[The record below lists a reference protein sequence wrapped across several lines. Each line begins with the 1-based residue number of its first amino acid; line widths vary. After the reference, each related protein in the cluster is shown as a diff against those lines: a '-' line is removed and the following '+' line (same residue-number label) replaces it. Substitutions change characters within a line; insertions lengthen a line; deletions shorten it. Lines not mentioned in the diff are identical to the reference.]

1 MRTPDL
7 IGTAVSNTSR
17 SKLRTALTVIAIV
30 IGAFTLT
37 VTAGI
42 GTGVNKYIDTMTAS
56 FGDEDQLYILDETNM
71 DRAGAPGSTGA
82 PPEYDPETA
91 GASSEFGFITLDAA
105 DIEAIQ
111 GIDGIEAVNPLVSVN
126 GEYLETPN
134 GTAYALNQ
142 FDAPQNASGL
152 ELTAGAVPEGD
163 SEITIPSAWLEI
175 FDTED
180 PDAVLGQ
187 EIEIGLLNTIGE
199 PQTTTAEISG
209 VTEEAISGLGGNP
222 MPSVAL
228 NDALYQLQTSGMDID
243 DQYMAVTAVV
253 PDLEGNENAV
263 KADLEDQGYLAMT
276 VEDQIGAIQGIINM
290 ITYILIGF
298 ALIALLAASFGIVNT
313 LLMSVQERTREIGLM
328 KALGMSGG
336 RVFGLFSLEAVII
349 GLLGSIIGIG
359 LGVITGVAGNQ
370 YLTSGPLSDVA
381 GLTLFEVDPA
391 TMGLIGLLIVAIA
404 FISGTLP
411 ASRAA
416 RKDPIT
422 ALRHE

>member
-1 MRTPDL
+1 MRTLDL
-7 IGTAVSNTSR
+7 VGTAVSNTSR
-17 SKLRTALTVIAIV
+17 SKLRTALTVMAIV

-42 GTGVNKYIDTMTAS
+42 GSGVNKYIDTMMAS

-71 DRAGAPGSTGA
+71 DQAGAPGSAGA

-105 DIEAIQ
+105 DIDVIQ
-111 GIDGIEAVNPLVSVN
+111 DIDGVESVNPMVSVN
-126 GEYLETPN
+126 GEYLETPD
-134 GTAYALNQ
+134 GTAYALDQ

-152 ELTAGAVPEGD
+152 EFAAGGAPQGD
-163 SEITIPSAWLEI
+163 DEITVPAAWLEI

-180 PDAVLGQ
+180 PHAVIGQ
-187 EIEIGLLNTIGE
+187 EIEIGLSNAIGE
-199 PQTTTAEISG
+199 PQSATAEIVG

-222 MPSVAL
+222 MPSIAL

-253 PDLEGNENAV
+253 TDLEGNEDAV

-276 VEDQIGAIQGIINM
+276 VEDQIGAVQGIINM
-290 ITYILIGF
+290 VTYILIGF

-336 RVFGLFSLEAVII
+336 RVFALFSLEAVII
-349 GLLGSIIGIG
+349 GLLGSGIGIG

-370 YLTSGPLSDVA
+370 FLTSGPLSDVA
-381 GLTLFEVDPA
+381 GLTLFEVEPA
-391 TMGLIGLLIVAIA
+391 ALGLIGLLIVAIA
-404 FISGTLP
+404 FVSGTLP

>member
-1 MRTPDL
+1 MNTPDL
-7 IGTAVSNTSR
+7 IGTAVANTSR
-17 SKLRTALTVIAIV
+17 SKLRTSLTVIAIV

-42 GTGVNKYIDTMTAS
+42 GSGVNKYIDTMMAS
-56 FGDEDQLYILDETNM
+56 FGDEEQLYILDEANM
-71 DRAGAPGSTGA
+71 DQGAAPGSTGA

-91 GASSEFGFITLDAA
+91 GASSEFGLITLDAA

-111 GIDGIEAVNPLVSVN
+111 DIDGIEAVNPMIMVN
-126 GEYLETPN
+126 AEYLQTPD
-134 GTAYALNQ
+134 TSQYSLDQ

-152 ELTAGAVPEGD
+152 EFAAGGLPVGD
-163 SEITIPSAWLEI
+163 EEITVPSAWLEI

-180 PDAVLGQ
+180 PEAVLGQ
-187 EIEIGLLNTIGE
+187 EVEIGLLNMIGE
-199 PQTTTAEISG
+199 PESATAEIVG

-222 MPSVAL
+222 MPSTGL
-228 NDALYQLQTSGMDID
+228 NEALYQLQTSGADVE
-243 DQYMAVTAVV
+243 DQYMAVTAMVT
-253 PDLEGNENAV
+253 DLDDNEDAV
-263 KADLEDQGYLAMT
+263 KAALEDQGYLAMT

-290 ITYILIGF
+290 VTYVLMGF

-336 RVFGLFSLEAVII
+336 RVFGLFSLEAIII
-349 GLLGSIIGIG
+349 GVLGSVIGIG
-359 LGVITGVAGNQ
+359 LGSVTGVIGNH
-370 YLTSGPLSDVA
+370 YLTTGPLADVA
-381 GLTLFEVDPA
+381 GLTLFDVNA
-391 TMGLIGLLIVAIA
+391 GALGLIAALIIVIA
-404 FISGTLP
+404 FVSGTLP